1 MNTGRRTRGRGFLFL
16 ALVGTLLSVPS
27 CAGKHRSKEPP
38 LPPEQAYQMAIAKME
53 KKRYYTARTML
64 QALLP
69 RIAPDDRD
77 LLPKVQLAIA
87 DAYFKDGGLLNY
99 GEALNAYRNF
109 IIYYPQHPS
118 SDRAQFMVAMSL
130 FKQVPAPDRD
140 QALTLKAIEEFNKV
154 AATYPDSTFA
164 QKAREQVILCQDELA
179 EHERLVGW
187 FYQRRKAYGAALDR
201 YVASIASCT
210 TWAGARSRS
219 VTGSRPRR
227 FWASCSTTARTTR
240 WSGRPRPCSTN
251 FTRRRRN
258 RTGRPA
264 SSEGERIGG
273 GRRAGRGGPPDADG
287 PGPDLQRRDQHR
299 RLPRVGALR
308 R

>member
-1 MNTGRRTRGRGFLFL
+1 MFL

-38 LPPEQAYQMAIAKME
+38 PPPEQAYQMAIAKME

-201 YVASIASCT
+201 YHGIIERYPR
-210 TWAGARSRS
+210 ARSINRVLYDMGRCQIALGHRIEAEEVLGQLFHDS
-219 VTGSRPRR
+219 PNDPLVRKAKALLDEFYKKAEKQDRE
-227 FWASCSTTARTTR
+227 ARK
-240 WSGRPRPCSTN
+240 
-251 FTRRRRN
+251 
-258 RTGRPA
+258 
-264 SSEGERIGG
+264 
-273 GRRAGRGGPPDADG
+273 
-287 PGPDLQRRDQHR
+287 Q
-299 RLPRVGALR
+299 
-308 R
+308 